1 MLLVTNFVKERPFTV
16 APRGLNPDAAPW
28 DDPDAPLADLR
39 NRDSTSCYGYL
50 VKIEIPYGDTTVE
63 TVADWI
69 RPLGTLEVADSPV
82 LDDVPA
88 AVLDG
93 LAHPMGGPPLHERL
107 RSGGSVV
114 IVVSDSFRKTCVDQI
129 LPTLLTW
136 LGERGVG
143 EEHITFLVATGSH
156 RGPTGD
162 ELDTILGQTVHHRF
176 AGRIHSHDPLDRDNL
191 VHVGT
196 TSRGTP
202 VSLNKIAAKA
212 DTLIVTGTVVLHYFG
227 GFGGG
232 RKSIVPGLAGLE
244 TIAANHALN
253 LDPFEDT
260 LNPDVAIGRM
270 SGNPV
275 AEDML
280 EGALLGP
287 DAFLINTVLD
297 RKGKIARIFMG
308 DLVEAHNVAC
318 AFSASLYSVPI
329 QEQADLVI
337 ASAGTAKNFIQSHK
351 SLYNACQAAK
361 PGGLILLATP
371 AEEGYGGNKFA
382 EWLALGSRGA
392 IIAALRRNAEINGQ
406 TALSTL
412 EKARRTVFLTR
423 MAPELVSAMGGRRVD
438 SLADGLEML
447 RRDFV
452 RAGIEHPTGLVMP
465 SASVTVP
472 MLQPH

>member
-1 MLLVTNFVKERPFTV
+1 
-16 APRGLNPDAAPW
+16 
-28 DDPDAPLADLR
+28 
-39 NRDSTSCYGYL
+39 
-50 VKIEIPYGDTTVE
+50 VKIEIPYGDITMAAE
-63 TVADWI
+63 ADWI
-69 RPLGTLEVADSPV
+69 RPLGTLDVADATN
-82 LDDVPA
+82 LDDIPA
-88 AVLDG
+88 AVLEG
-93 LAHPMGGPPLHERL
+93 LAHPLGGPPLHERL
-107 RSGGSVV
+107 RVGGSIV

-129 LPTLLTW
+129 LPTLLIW

-143 EEHITFLVATGSH
+143 DQHITFLVATGSH
-156 RGPTGD
+156 RGPTGG
-162 ELDTILGQTVHHRF
+162 ELDTILGREIHHRF
-176 AGRIHSHDPLDRDNL
+176 AGRIHAHDPVDRENL
-191 VHVGT
+191 VYLGT

-232 RKSIVPGLAGLE
+232 RKSIVPGLAGLD

-253 LDPFEDT
+253 LDPLEDA
-260 LNPDVAIGRM
+260 LNPAVAIGRM
-270 SGNPV
+270 AGNPV

-297 RKGKIARIFMG
+297 RKGKIARIFLG
-308 DLVEAHNVAC
+308 DLVAAHAAAC
-318 AFSASLYSVPI
+318 DFSASLYAVPI
-329 QEQADLVI
+329 REQADLVI
-337 ASAGTAKNFIQSHK
+337 ASAGSAKNFIQSHK

-382 EWLALGSRGA
+382 EWLALGSREA
-392 IIAALRRNAEINGQ
+392 IITALRRNAEINGQ

-423 MAPELVSAMGGRRVD
+423 MAPELVTAMGGRRVEC
-438 SLADGLEML
+438 LADGLEML

-452 RAGIEHPTGLVMP
+452 RFGIERPTGLVMP

-472 MLQPH
+472 MFQPR

>member
-1 MLLVTNFVKERPFTV
+1 MYTLRPSIQDVTS
-16 APRGLNPDAAPW
+16 
-28 DDPDAPLADLR
+28 
-39 NRDSTSCYGYL
+39 RDGIP
-50 VKIEIPYGDTTVE
+50 VKIELPYGESMLEAT
-63 TVADWI
+63 ADWV
-69 RPLGTLEVADSPV
+69 RPLGTLEVRDTTVLGDVDASLLEGFASPI
-82 LDDVPA
+82 
-88 AVLDG
+88 
-93 LAHPMGGPPLHERL
+93 GGVPLHERL
-107 RSGGSVV
+107 RPGGSVV
-114 IVVSDSFRKTCVDQI
+114 IVVSDSFRKTCVDQL
-129 LPTLLTW
+129 LPALLAW
-136 LGERGVG
+136 LTERGVG
-143 EEHITFLVATGSH
+143 EEAITFLVATGSH
-156 RGPTGD
+156 RGPTPD
-162 ELDTILGQTVHHRF
+162 ELDDILGRAIHRRF
-176 AGRIHSHDPLDRDNL
+176 AGRVHSHDPLDRDNL

-202 VSLNKIAAKA
+202 VSLNKIAATA

-253 LDPFEDT
+253 LDPYEDT

-270 SGNPV
+270 VGNPV

-287 DAFLINTVLD
+287 DAFLVNTVLD
-297 RKGKIARIFMG
+297 RKGRIARIFLG
-308 DLVEAHNVAC
+308 DLVEAHEAAC
-318 AFSASLYSVPI
+318 AFSASLYTVPI

-337 ASAGTAKNFIQSHK
+337 ATAGAAKNFIQSHK

-382 EWLALGSRGA
+382 DWLALGSRSA
-392 IIAALRRNAEINGQ
+392 IIAALRQHAEINGQ

-423 MAPELVSAMGGRRVD
+423 MAPELVDAMGGRCVD
-438 SLADGLEML
+438 SLVAGLEML
-447 RRDFV
+447 RQDFV
-452 RAGIEHPTGLVMP
+452 RAGIERPSCLVMP

-472 MLQPH
+472 MPRTGRVGRFASEDGVSV